1 MWRRVRVSV
10 LIIFFSNCNE
20 IQQEQEN
27 FTNRLPPGRRL
38 LYVSDHAPAFASPQL
53 LAFCQ
58 QYLNLALEKEEML
71 GAFKGIY
78 IDGDGSIAAT
88 WPLT

>member
-1 MWRRVRVSV
+1 MAMRFNRSKGISQIDFP
-10 LIIFFSNCNE
+10 LADGFS
-20 IQQEQEN
+20 
-27 FTNRLPPGRRL
+27 
-38 LYVSDHAPAFASPQL
+38 YVSGHAPAFASQQL

-71 GAFKGIY
+71 GAFRGIY